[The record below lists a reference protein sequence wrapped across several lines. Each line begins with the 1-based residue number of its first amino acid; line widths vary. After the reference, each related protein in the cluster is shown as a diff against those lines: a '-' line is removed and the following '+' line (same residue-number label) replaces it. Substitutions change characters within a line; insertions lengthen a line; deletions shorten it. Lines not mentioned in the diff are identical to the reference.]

1 VIEKETP
8 RADKMEFVDT
18 GSMCPVIWSVEE
30 NGVEV
35 ARVVSRAISQPEF
48 AVHVGIAHPVLLETK
63 QQVMEFL
70 ETI

>member
-1 VIEKETP
+1 VTDKETP

-18 GSMCPVIWSVEE
+18 GSMCPIIYIVEE
-30 NGVEV
+30 DGKEV
-35 ARVVSRAISQPEF
+35 ARVASRLVSQPGF
-48 AVHVGIAHPVLLETK
+48 AVYVGLNYPVLLETR